1 MKLFK
6 CLRAYYTGMVT
17 CSCTDRKVLPSH
29 IYNYNKSEMKWFI
42 KGLLKNTKQ
51 VNKVKY
57 YIHPSMI
64 YLVNIEKILKDNGI
78 KTKIICND
86 YIKCVEIAN

>member
-6 CLRAYYTGMVT
+6 CLRAYHTGMVT
-17 CSCTDRKVLPSH
+17 SNYTDRKVLPSY

-42 KGLLKNTKQ
+42 KGLLSNTRKIG
-51 VNKVKY
+51 KLKY

-64 YLVNIEKILKDNGI
+64 YLVNIEKVLKDNGV
-78 KTKIICND
+78 KTKIICNND
-86 YIKCVEIAN
+86 MKCIEIAN